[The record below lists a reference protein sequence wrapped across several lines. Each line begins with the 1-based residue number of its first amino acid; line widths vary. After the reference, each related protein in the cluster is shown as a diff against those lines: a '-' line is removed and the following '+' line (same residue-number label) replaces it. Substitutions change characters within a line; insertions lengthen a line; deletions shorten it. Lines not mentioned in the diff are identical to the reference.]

1 MSGLEVIGI
10 LASTSQLTDYCI
22 KIITS
27 LRDIY
32 RLAHGKPN
40 RYRRQSEQ
48 VHQLIETA
56 QLVNATEALHIPS
69 VESQLV
75 SILVDAKGLQGILD
89 GIISESTRKSKKM
102 YFKAVFNNHQER
114 EVRRCFAALHEK
126 KCTLT
131 LCIVSTYGGFL
142 FEIRN
147 GTAEELP
154 AVRRKVD
161 EIDKALKNFPD
172 ISSEIAKIQDQLS
185 DVTENLASLQVSRC
199 NVSVE
204 RSCGKSSNS
213 GLQSTV
219 QESQALVNLE
229 TDSDASDEEIHC
241 MQTPSSST
249 CSSMILPPEQNQQI
263 GFPDEQPLTTYANV
277 WSADNAHQLNG
288 NIGDTGSSLVIR
300 KHYEG
305 ITARHNS
312 RQINGDIID
321 PSSAMRFFQS

>member
-1 MSGLEVIGI
+1 MSGLEVIGV
-10 LASTSQLTDYCI
+10 LASASQLTDYCI
-22 KIITS
+22 KIISS

-56 QLVNATEALHIPS
+56 QLVKATEALHIPT
-69 VESQLV
+69 VENQLV

-89 GIISESTRKSKKM
+89 GIVSESSRKSKKI

-114 EVRRCFAALHEK
+114 EVRRCFTALHEK

-131 LCIVSTYGGFL
+131 LSILSTYGGFL

-154 AVRRKVD
+154 KVRRKVD

-172 ISSEIAKIQDQLS
+172 ISSEMAKIQGQLS
-185 DVTENLASLQVSRC
+185 DVTENLASLQVSHR
-199 NVSVE
+199 NVPVE
-204 RSCGKSSNS
+204 RSCEKGSNS

-219 QESQALVNLE
+219 RESQALINPE
-229 TDSDASDEEIHC
+229 TYSDASDEDIDC
-241 MQTPSSST
+241 MQTPSPST
-249 CSSMILPPEQNQQI
+249 CSSIILPPEQNQQI
-263 GFPDEQPLTTYANV
+263 EFPDEQPLTTYANV
-277 WSADNAHQLNG
+277 WSGDHAHQLNG
-288 NIGDTGSSLVIR
+288 NIGGTGSSVVIR

-321 PSSAMRFFQS
+321 LSFAMRFFQS

>member
-1 MSGLEVIGI
+1 
-10 LASTSQLTDYCI
+10 
-22 KIITS
+22 
-27 LRDIY
+27 
-32 RLAHGKPN
+32 
-40 RYRRQSEQ
+40 
-48 VHQLIETA
+48 LIETA

-89 GIISESTRKSKKM
+89 GIIFESTRKSKKM

-154 AVRRKVD
+154 TVRRKVD

-204 RSCGKSSNS
+204 RPYGKSSNS

-229 TDSDASDEEIHC
+229 TDSDASDEEIRC

-263 GFPDEQPLTTYANV
+263 GFLDEQPLTTYANV

-288 NIGDTGSSLVIR
+288 NIGDTGSSVVIR

-321 PSSAMRFFQS
+321 PSFAMRFFQS